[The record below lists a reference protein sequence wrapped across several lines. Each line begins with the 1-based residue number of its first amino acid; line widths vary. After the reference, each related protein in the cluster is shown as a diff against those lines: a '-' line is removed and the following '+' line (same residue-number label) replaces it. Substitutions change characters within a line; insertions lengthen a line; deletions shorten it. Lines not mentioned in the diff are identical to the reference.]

1 MPPDTIRVAATK
13 ITTKIHK
20 QVTERVLRTQNS
32 VLDLWGIQCV
42 SMENTMEDSF
52 LKNYKQNYDVNL

>member
-13 ITTKIHK
+13 ITTKIHN
-20 QVTERVLRTQNS
+20 QVTARVLRTQNS

-42 SMENTMEDSF
+42 SMEKTIEDSF
-52 LKNYKQNYDVNL
+52 LKNYK